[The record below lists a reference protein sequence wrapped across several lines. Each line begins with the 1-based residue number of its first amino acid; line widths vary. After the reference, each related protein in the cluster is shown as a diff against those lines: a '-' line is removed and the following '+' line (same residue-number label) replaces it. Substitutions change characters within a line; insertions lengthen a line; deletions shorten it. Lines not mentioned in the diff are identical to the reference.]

1 MTAGI
6 LQPDAEQRALRILVQ
21 RRLTFAF
28 YAKEFKQQLA
38 PRWSGV
44 LELAAA
50 LQVREGAKG
59 ANRSRAWAAFHNRPL
74 GCWHDA
80 DYWAVAGGARK
91 AVVTREQMFQKVI
104 DPSVLV
110 AAQFDVF
117 LKG

>member
-6 LQPDAEQRALRILVQ
+6 LRPGAERRALRILIQ

-28 YAKEFKQQLA
+28 YAKEFKQELP
-38 PRWSGV
+38 PRRSWV

-50 LQVREGAKG
+50 LQVREWAKGAKG
-59 ANRSRAWAAFHNRPL
+59 SRAWAAFYERPL
-74 GCWHDA
+74 GCWNDA

-104 DPSVLV
+104 DLAVLV

>member
-6 LQPDAEQRALRILVQ
+6 LQPDAERRALRILVQ

-28 YAKEFKQQLA
+28 YVKEFKQQLA
-38 PRWSGV
+38 HRRSWL

-59 ANRSRAWAAFHNRPL
+59 SRAWAAFHERPL
-74 GCWHDA
+74 SCWNDA
-80 DYWAVAGGARK
+80 DYWTVAGRARK
-91 AVVTREQMFQKVI
+91 AIVTREQMLQKVI
-104 DPSVLV
+104 DLAVLV